1 LKWTTLMA
9 DAPMAA
15 AEGKLNRHQIML
27 IAMLAPVVM
36 FEGFDISLS
45 SVVLPF
51 LAKDYGAPADLLGR
65 ALAIVATGAIV
76 ACFLIRLADRVGRRP
91 ILLLSSA
98 GFALASL
105 ATVAT
110 GSVASYAVV
119 QFIARIMLVTQIATS
134 YLMVSETLPS
144 HIRGRV
150 NGVLGSL
157 GSLGA
162 ALPFLLLATATESPL
177 GWRLLFVIGSGP
189 LLMLPF
195 MLWKLPE
202 TPIWLATRGKCVPR
216 PSLLAEL
223 RSLWAPTLRRRFL
236 AMSTLWFLVNFAS
249 ANAALFF
256 TLYVMRERAWPAS
269 DLALLA
275 PFGLAGAFA
284 GSIITGLLLDA
295 IGRRYTIAL
304 LMGLLGGLTMV
315 AYQAHGWWTIGASFI
330 GIQIVLGVW
339 IAAYTVNS
347 ELFPT
352 ELRAAANGWCNNLIG
367 RWGFVVAP
375 WLSGA
380 LAQATGGVGD
390 ANAALGTLALLA
402 VPLALL
408 VLPETRGIRLDHLA

>member
-1 LKWTTLMA
+1 MA
-9 DAPMAA
+9 DPRAA
-15 AEGKLNRHQIML
+15 APRERLTGRQIAL

-45 SVVLPF
+45 SVVLPY
-51 LAKDYGAPADLLGR
+51 LAKDYGAAPDLLGR
-65 ALAIVATGAIV
+65 ALAVVATGAIV
-76 ACFLIRLADRVGRRP
+76 ACFVIRLADSFGRRP

-110 GSVASYAVV
+110 TSVTGYAVV
-119 QFIARIMLVTQIATS
+119 QFVARVLLVTQIAIS
-134 YLMVSETLPS
+134 YLIVSETLPP
-144 HIRGRV
+144 HLRGRV
-150 NGVLGSL
+150 NGLLGSL

-162 ALPFLLLATATESPL
+162 ALPFLLLASAIESPL
-177 GWRLLFVIGSGP
+177 GWRLLFAIGAGP
-189 LLMLPF
+189 LLIVPL

-202 TPIWLATRGKCVPR
+202 TPLWLATRGKSVSR
-216 PSLLAEL
+216 SSLLAEL
-223 RSLWAPTLRRRFL
+223 RNLWAPALRRRFL

-256 TLYVMRERAWPAS
+256 TLYVMRERGWPAS

-284 GSIITGLLLDA
+284 GSVVTGLMLDA
-295 IGRRYTIAL
+295 IGRRYTIAV
-304 LMGLLGGLTMV
+304 LMGLLGGLTAV
-315 AYQAHGWWTIGASFI
+315 AYQAHNWWSIGAAFV

-367 RWGFVVAP
+367 RWGFVIAP

-380 LAQATGGVGD
+380 LAEATGGVGG
-390 ANAALGTLALLA
+390 ANAALGMLALLA
-402 VPLALL
+402 VPLALF
-408 VLPETRGIRLDHLA
+408 VLPETRGIRLGDAA